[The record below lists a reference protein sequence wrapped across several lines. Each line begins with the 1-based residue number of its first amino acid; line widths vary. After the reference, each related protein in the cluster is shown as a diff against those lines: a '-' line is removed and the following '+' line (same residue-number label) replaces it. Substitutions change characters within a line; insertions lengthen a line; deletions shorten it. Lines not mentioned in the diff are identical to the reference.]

1 MDLEYTQLTKI
12 QEEKKK
18 VLAALQIEEKR
29 LNDLKKQTHAIETH
43 NRFLYTGLGFI
54 LSAVA
59 IAFYVLYGMVNNPGN
74 QVLAKDS
81 VVFLFA
87 FGILFIAV
95 WIIDQ

>member
-18 VLAALQIEEKR
+18 TLAALQIEEKR
-29 LNDLKKQTHAIETH
+29 LNDLKKQTHSIETH

-54 LSAVA
+54 LSSIA
-59 IAFYVLYGMVNNPGN
+59 IAFYVLYCMVTNPGN

-87 FGILFIAV
+87 FGVMFIAAWV
-95 WIIDQ
+95 IDQ

>member
-18 VLAALQIEEKR
+18 VLESLQIEQKH
-29 LNDLKKQTHAIETH
+29 LNDLKKQSHAIETK

-59 IAFYVLYGMVNNPGN
+59 IAFYVLYGLVANSAN

-87 FGILFIAV
+87 FGVLFIAAWV
-95 WIIDQ
+95 IDQ